1 MCIHLIHTIPNI
13 HFYLHLTML
22 FAELA
27 IFSILIGSVAIGS
40 MVFTEEKDSTFKNE
54 PTKHQ
59 NFEPNSKYD
68 IDKTNYNSY
77 QDFTGDDN
85 ISIDSKR
92 HHPRALEDVASYKYE
107 I

>member
-1 MCIHLIHTIPNI
+1 MAE
-13 HFYLHLTML
+13 FYIRKQNTFEIYTPRLHKTQ
-22 FAELA
+22 F
-27 IFSILIGSVAIGS
+27 
-40 MVFTEEKDSTFKNE
+40 FTEEKDSTFKNE
-54 PTKHQ
+54 PIKHQ